1 LLASGAATLAVG
13 LYIASAGT
21 LTQQPQGTL
30 RAEAPPVTATANSLP
45 PASPLEPTPIVTA
58 TAESSPEAPVEEVA
72 AVEAVVETPPAPEP
86 PAPPVE
92 VQAPAAPPPPA
103 ATATPRPPAPTATR
117 PVPTATPEPPP
128 APPPA
133 APANLGGLES
143 AMLASH
149 DQERAKANLPAFTVD
164 GTLTQIARQRAQDMA
179 SRNYFSHTSPTGQTA
194 FTLLNAS
201 GYGYALAGENLARN
215 NYPESQTVSV
225 AMQAFMASQAHR
237 VNVLE
242 AKFTRIGIGMA
253 VGADGMKYFAVV
265 FAQPR

>member
-1 LLASGAATLAVG
+1 
-13 LYIASAGT
+13 
-21 LTQQPQGTL
+21 LTQQPPGTL
-30 RAEAPPVTATANSLP
+30 RAEAPAATATANSVP
-45 PASPLEPTPIVTA
+45 PASLLEPTPTVTA
-58 TAESSPEAPVEEVA
+58 TTEAPPEAPAEEVA
-72 AVEAVVETPPAPEP
+72 AAEATEEVPATPEP
-86 PAPPVE
+86 PAPAVE
-92 VQAPAAPPPPA
+92 VEAPVAPPPL
-103 ATATPRPPAPTATR
+103 ATATPRPPAPAATR
-117 PVPTATPEPPP
+117 PAPTATPEPPS
-128 APPPA
+128 PPPA

-149 DQERAKANLPAFTVD
+149 NQERAQANLPAFSVD

-179 SRNYFSHTSPTGQTA
+179 SRNYFAHTSPTGQTA

-215 NYPESQTVSV
+215 NYPESQAVGV
-225 AMQAFMASQAHR
+225 AMQAFMASQSHR

-253 VGADGMKYFAVV
+253 IGADGMKYFAVV